1 MPWFIVQLVSRKILQ
16 VARAFFN
23 FDIPSHKL
31 TCDLSSVQS
40 NHSFIIDSYYMYK
53 CNLKHFFHETNCNQN
68 RACDMV
74 SCNLQLFFRSKSCA
88 RNGSVWHGLKIKVHV
103 LYAFI
108 LVLILVYNYISFLS
122 KLIIIKDCL
131 YCTVP
136 ALAPMPA
143 PATKHPSINLCG
155 SFRMI
160 SLSLHVPG
168 SPSSALTTRYLG
180 LHKPITV

>member
-1 MPWFIVQLVSRKILQ
+1 MLVDLQFEQCTIKIIHSSLIQTTCTNAICSIFFTRQIATKIVRV
-16 VARAFFN
+16 
-23 FDIPSHKL
+23 
-31 TCDLSSVQS
+31 TC
-40 NHSFIIDSYYMYK
+40 
-53 CNLKHFFHETNCNQN
+53 
-68 RACDMV
+68 MV
-74 SCNLQLFFRSKSCA
+74 SCNMQLFFCTKSCA

-122 KLIIIKDCL
+122 KLFIIKDCL